1 MLININRNLFNFVT
15 VYLSTILVKIRFTG
29 LGMLLWFRDII
40 LEATYLG
47 DHTTQVQKGL
57 TMGVIL
63 FIVSEVFAFFS
74 VFWAFFHSSL
84 SFEIGGVWPPQML
97 NEIILD
103 SSILLITGNIK
114 RSLITDSVFSITFYT
129 STGLHVGTKM
139 APTKMNIPSNIR
151 TINSSLVLNMN
162 NNNIGN
168 LQGAGA
174 VPPVPFDLKNE
185 ISDLAKIKEMSE
197 PMTVLEYLD
206 LSLSKTEESFPWY
219 KDENGNI
226 IEISKY
232 VGTIEAVKY
241 VAQFL
246 RTKYSLSDQSIPFV
260 TMSKILAPFKDNR
273 KITIKELFDHI
284 CNVYME
290 DSASFINQVDA
301 EAKSLSETSHLED
314 PIIERTSETSHLD
327 DPIITPTDD
336 KSKPFGQL
344 GEINLNQT
352 AVYLRDLKWDSIFYN
367 VGATIHVLPTVMNF
381 FSYSLLMRTYLK
393 YVHHRPYN
401 SNITEKQ
408 RVLLQRVRNRQLL
421 FYSIVGAPLAMY
433 ILNKGALSLKD
444 KVTFTINPTIDNSNS
459 LETNENTSLNSSV
472 ILLLLQLNNKIPNWL
487 KLILKLSL
495 LSILIFKLVGISPIE
510 FIFNVS
516 YLKISSYLL
525 STLAIFFEL
534 FSLYLLHKFSTKKVN
549 IPDVF
554 PNFIINWLK
563 EFELL
568 GSSKESIIDFKYN
581 SYIHICISLSIII
594 ITTIF

>member
-15 VYLSTILVKIRFTG
+15 VYLTTILVKIRLTG

-40 LEATYLG
+40 LEVTYFLSYRNIE
-47 DHTTQVQKGL
+47 L
-57 TMGVIL
+57 IL
-63 FIVSEVFAFFS
+63 FIVILFLFL
-74 VFWAFFHSSL
+74 SSL
-84 SFEIGGVWPPQML
+84 SPSIKIGGVWPPQML
-97 NEIILD
+97 NEIILE
-103 SSILLITGNIK
+103 SSILPITGNIK

-139 APTKMNIPSNIR
+139 APTKFNICRQVSISYIR
-151 TINSSLVLNMN
+151 TIHSSLVLNMN

-168 LQGAGA
+168 LKGAGA
-174 VPPVPFDLKNE
+174 VQPVPFYLQNE
-185 ISDLAKIKEMSE
+185 RSDLAKIKEMSE

-206 LSLSKTEESFPWY
+206 LSLFKTEESFPWY

-226 IEISKY
+226 IDISKY

-241 VAQFL
+241 VAHFL
-246 RTKYSLSDQSIPFV
+246 RTKYSLSDQSIPIV
-260 TMSKILAPFKDNR
+260 TMSKILAPFDDNR

-284 CNVYME
+284 CNVYMV
-290 DSASFINQVDA
+290 DSATFINQVDA
-301 EAKSLSETSHLED
+301 EAKSISETSHLE
-314 PIIERTSETSHLD
+314 

-344 GEINLNQT
+344 GENNLNQT
-352 AVYLRDLKWDSIFYN
+352 AVYLRELKWDSILDN
-367 VGATIHVLPTVMNF
+367 VGAKIHVLPTVMNF

-401 SNITEKQ
+401 SNITERQ

-421 FYSIVGAPLAMY
+421 LYSIVVAPLAMY

-444 KVTFTINPTIDNSNS
+444 KVTFTINPTIDISNE
-459 LETNENTSLNSSV
+459 LETNENTYLNSSV
-472 ILLLLQLNNKIPNWL
+472 ILLLLQLNKKIPNWL

-568 GSSKESIIDFKYN
+568 GSSKESIIEFKYN